1 MKRLSGN
8 ESGFTMVEMLIA
20 ILLMTVGL
28 LAVLTMQDVALNAN
42 SISMRLTV
50 ATSLAQE
57 TLEDILSWDPD
68 KHAELKTS
76 TANAVYDL
84 DPNTSATSI
93 TITGAGSYNAA
104 YTTTVGTATDTNP
117 GNGIPDG
124 ITRVVVTVTGG
135 GRSITVTGFK
145 RTV

>member
-1 MKRLSGN
+1 MKRLLGTQH
-8 ESGFTMVEMLIA
+8 GFTMVEMLIA
-20 ILLMTVGL
+20 ILLMSVGL

-42 SISMRLTV
+42 SISNRLTV

-68 KHAELKTS
+68 AHADLKAS

-93 TITGAGSYNAA
+93 AVPGAGSYSAR
-104 YTTTVGTATDTNP
+104 YTTTVGPAS
-117 GNGIPDG
+117 GIPDG

-135 GRSITVTGFK
+135 GRSITVSGFK

>member
-57 TLEDILSWDPD
+57 ALEDILSWQSNDP
-68 KHAELKTS
+68 KIT
-76 TANAVYDL
+76 TNNTNVVYMWP
-84 DPNTSATSI
+84 PNSSATSI
-93 TITGAGSYNAA
+93 SVPGAGSYSAT
-104 YTTTVGTATDTNP
+104 YTTTVGPAS
-117 GNGIPDG
+117 GVPDG
-124 ITRVVVTVTGG
+124 ITRVDVTVTGG
-135 GRSITVTGFK
+135 GRSIKVTGFK

>member
-1 MKRLSGN
+1 MKRLPGTQH
-8 ESGFTMVEMLIA
+8 GFTMVEMLIA

-57 TLEDILSWDPD
+57 ALEDILSWKSDD
-68 KHAELKTS
+68 SRITT
-76 TANAVYDL
+76 TAANVVYKWP
-84 DPNTSATSI
+84 PNSSATSI
-93 TITGAGSYNAA
+93 SVPGAGSYSAT
-104 YTTTVGTATDTNP
+104 YTTTVGPAT
-117 GNGIPDG
+117 GIPDG
-124 ITRVVVTVTGG
+124 ITRIVVTVTGG
-135 GRSITVTGFK
+135 GRSVTVTGFK